1 MKYYL
6 SYLSPD
12 VESFSSIFYQYMKGV
27 LTYLRAE
34 SKDRMKLYKK
44 KKKKKEF
51 LIILILLHLRIFKQR
66 PGLH

>member
-44 KKKKKEF
+44 KKKKKRVSHHPDF
-51 LIILILLHLRIFKQR
+51 VTPKNF
-66 PGLH
+66 